1 MAMRKSRMILASKFY
16 VQSKKV
22 LEILA
27 ENKDGLTS
35 LQIANLLGDRMR
47 GSVLYRLQKEG
58 KIRQKKAILASGRI
72 GLVYVLNT

>member
-1 MAMRKSRMILASKFY
+1 MRKPRMILASKSY

-58 KIRQKKAILASGRI
+58 KIKQKKAILPSGRI
-72 GLVYVLNT
+72 GLVYVLNTRI

>member
-1 MAMRKSRMILASKFY
+1 MKKPKLVLASKFY
-16 VQSKKV
+16 LQSKKV
-22 LEILA
+22 LEILS

-72 GLVYVLNT
+72 GLVYVINTRD